1 MRRVRQVG
9 SFRTAS
15 LTWRTA
21 ILSTSSPRPPR
32 TRPSPQ
38 QLRRPPKHRIRP
50 ATHQF
55 IQTLQRLQMHQTP
68 QLRNLCNQPFLH
80 LRASRPQ
87 QTNLHPNRRILIRIA
102 QKFRKLI
109 PQFFIGIFRERLL
122 QRWVSMPCRLHSA
135 ECNASTLPF
144 AVRHDLSG
152 PEITSMVYGFRD
164 QVDSFRM
171 PRKPGVIRFHS
182 PRNGKHRPTTHTQG
196 RYRWR
201 GSRDYGCRFAGVRT
215 PLSES
220 PTIRPERSF
229 WTDKSLRGHQLFC
242 ALITS

>member
-1 MRRVRQVG
+1 M
-9 SFRTAS
+9 
-15 LTWRTA
+15 
-21 ILSTSSPRPPR
+21 
-32 TRPSPQ
+32 
-38 QLRRPPKHRIRP
+38 
-50 ATHQF
+50 
-55 IQTLQRLQMHQTP
+55 QRFQMHQTA
-68 QLRNLCNQPFLH
+68 QSGNLVDQPLLH
-80 LRASRPQ
+80 VRAHRPQ
-87 QTNLHPNRRILIRIA
+87 HADLHPNRCVLVRIA

-122 QRWVSMPCRLHSA
+122 QRWDSMPRRLHSA

-220 PTIRPERSF
+220 PTIHSERCFSKLNA
-229 WTDKSLRGHQLFC
+229 TPLLRVDR
-242 ALITS
+242 